1 MLSIPLLATQVY
13 EDWFAL
19 VTFRNVSTDSE
30 LDGGTADV
38 VMVVKPT
45 LLVMGD
51 PVVPSS
57 QVIDGTGMP
66 KARQERTAS
75 CVWLT
80 TTSDSVAMT
89 AGGSGQIHDHN

>member
-1 MLSIPLLATQVY
+1 MLAIPLLATQMY

-51 PVVPSS
+51 QVVPSS
-57 QVIDGTGMP
+57 QVINGTGMP
-66 KARQERTAS
+66 KVRQERIAT

-80 TTSDSVAMT
+80 TTSNSVAMT
-89 AGGSGQIHDHN
+89 AGGSGQIQDHA